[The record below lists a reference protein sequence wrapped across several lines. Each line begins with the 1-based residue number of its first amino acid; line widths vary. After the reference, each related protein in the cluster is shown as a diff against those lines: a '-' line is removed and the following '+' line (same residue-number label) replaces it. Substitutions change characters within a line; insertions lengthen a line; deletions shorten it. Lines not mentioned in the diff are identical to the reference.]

1 MRERKIGGLG
11 GLDMACRWTFSIV
24 IKQLNSKM
32 DPENLSDF
40 FFLIYGSFKNKF
52 IFVFIKMRVTK

>member
-1 MRERKIGGLG
+1 MSGKNYANKMRERKIGGLG

-40 FFLIYGSFKNKF
+40 FFFNLW
-52 IFVFIKMRVTK
+52 

>member
-40 FFLIYGSFKNKF
+40 FFKF
-52 IFVFIKMRVTK
+52 MVASKINLLLFS